1 MAKRNRRV
9 VCKDGYSIS
18 IQAHDGAY
26 CEPRQDGAE
35 CYSLVELGYPNRPD
49 SLIERYAEKR
59 DEPRDTVYGYVP
71 VNTVYLLLTKHK
83 GIIEGDV
90 PAGVPVYAGSWDTCA
105 KTDKKCP

>member
-18 IQAHDGAY
+18 IQAHEGAY
-26 CEPRQDGAE
+26 CSPRQDGAE
-35 CYSLVELGYPNRPD
+35 CYSLVELGYPNQSD
-49 SLIERYAEKR
+49 SLIDHLAETPDK
-59 DEPRDTVYGYVP
+59 PKKTIYGYVD

-90 PAGVPVYAGSWDTCA
+90 PAGVPVYAGSWDTCV

>member
-9 VCKDGYSIS
+9 VCKDGYSVS

-26 CEPRQDGAE
+26 CSPRQDGAE
-35 CYSLVELGYPNRPD
+35 YYSLVELGYPNQPD
-49 SLIERYAEKR
+49 SLIERYAENL

>member
-18 IQAHDGAY
+18 IQAHEGAY
-26 CEPRQDGAE
+26 CSPRQDVAE
-35 CYSLVELGYPNRPD
+35 CYSLVELGYPNQSD
-49 SLIERYAEKR
+49 SLIDHLAETPDK
-59 DEPRDTVYGYVP
+59 PKKTIYGYVD

-90 PAGVPVYAGSWDTCA
+90 PAGVPVYAGSWDTCV